1 MKTNYMSQECVFAH
15 HVSTRWISTLL
26 FAFAILFGVIGTT
39 ACDSGPSKEAKQ
51 IENVLEQDSKTQL
64 NLPENEREAI
74 QVIVIR
80 MRAIDTS
87 GCPGEF
93 RAVYERHIHAW
104 EGMRDQVLSEPDGFL
119 EGALVG
125 LLNGLA
131 GDFTG
136 GTADIAQARNYWSAQ
151 IRDTWNEVR
160 ALAMQYGAD
169 IR

>member
-1 MKTNYMSQECVFAH
+1 MKTYSLPPKTASTH
-15 HVSTRWISTLL
+15 HSPIKWFLPLL
-26 FAFAILFGVIGTT
+26 FTFTVLFGVTGTT
-39 ACDSGPSKEAKQ
+39 ACDSGPSKEAKL

-74 QVIVIR
+74 QVVVIR

-93 RAVYERHIHAW
+93 RAAYERHIHAW

-119 EGALVG
+119 EGALIG
-125 LLNGLA
+125 FLNGLS

-136 GTADIAQARNYWSAQ
+136 GTADMAQARNYWTAQ

-160 ALAMQYGAD
+160 ALAMQYGAN
-169 IR
+169 IQ